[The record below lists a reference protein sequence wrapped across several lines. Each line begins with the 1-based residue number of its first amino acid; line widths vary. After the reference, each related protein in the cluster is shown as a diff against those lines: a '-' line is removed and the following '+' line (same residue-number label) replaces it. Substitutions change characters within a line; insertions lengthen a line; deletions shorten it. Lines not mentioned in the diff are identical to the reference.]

1 MESSMS
7 KRQINIQAG
16 DCSVVVVLD
25 NNMTADI
32 IWESLPITT
41 SGSTWGDEIY
51 FRTDI
56 NLGEDNA
63 KDVVDF
69 GTVGFW
75 PPGSAICLF
84 FGPTPASEDNEI
96 RPASPVNH
104 VGWIDGDPKLL
115 KSFRSGDVIHV
126 NRL

>member
-56 NLGEDNA
+56 NLGEDN
-63 KDVVDF
+63 
-69 GTVGFW
+69 
-75 PPGSAICLF
+75 
-84 FGPTPASEDNEI
+84 EI

-104 VGWIDGDPKLL
+104 VGWIDGDPKIL